1 MSVSREFFL
10 LWCLPQM
17 ALYTS
22 GLQNQNYP
30 EAGLKWTPC
39 RPLLFSDR
47 RPYRTPYTR
56 TLFSMAIFSTGV
68 WMMGIFFFRQTL
80 KLLLSYHGWM
90 FELHGQTSHLTR
102 VWAVSG
108 GRWRDPGIWF
118 ETAGPHFGF

>member
-1 MSVSREFFL
+1 
-10 LWCLPQM
+10 M

-22 GLQNQNYP
+22 GLQNQNFP

-39 RPLLFSDR
+39 RPLPFSDR
-47 RPYRTPYTR
+47 RPSRTPYTR

-90 FELHGQTSHLTR
+90 FEMHGQTSHLTR

-108 GRWRDPGIWF
+108 SRWRDPGIWF
-118 ETAGPHFGF
+118 ETAGPHFGL

>member
-1 MSVSREFFL
+1 MYPGSFSASGAYPG
-10 LWCLPQM
+10 W
-17 ALYTS
+17 LYVYQGCRIRIS
-22 GLQNQNYP
+22 LRGGLQ
-30 EAGLKWTPC
+30 WSRC

-56 TLFSMAIFSTGV
+56 TLLSMAVFSTGV
-68 WMMGIFFFRQTL
+68 WVMGIFFFRQTL

-90 FELHGQTSHLTR
+90 FEMHGQTSHLTR

-108 GRWRDPGIWF
+108 SQWRGPGIWF